1 MNTQRQKVENSRI
14 ILYLHDFAAHLLHKK
29 YRFIFAERLF
39 SDILNLSKYNTHHKH
54 ETALQVQETQTVKPY
69 VLCKQKDINI
79 QQWNR
84 ICLEVVRVNHFR
96 QHAQRALSVFV
107 LQIKLTHRSS
117 YTFF

>member
-14 ILYLHDFAAHLLHKK
+14 MLYLHDFEAQLPHKK

-69 VLCKQKDINI
+69 VLCKQKDIKHTTVESY
-79 QQWNR
+79 
-84 ICLEVVRVNHFR
+84 LF
-96 QHAQRALSVFV
+96 
-107 LQIKLTHRSS
+107 RSS
-117 YTFF
+117 SCKSFQTACTQSTFSFRVTNHANTSVKLHIF